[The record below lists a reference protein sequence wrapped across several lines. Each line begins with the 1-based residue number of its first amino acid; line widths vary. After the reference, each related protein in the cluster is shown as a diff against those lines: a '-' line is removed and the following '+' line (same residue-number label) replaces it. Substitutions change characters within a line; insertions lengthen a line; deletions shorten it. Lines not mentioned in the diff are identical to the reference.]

1 MMSGSAKQR
10 ENPALTW
17 VNDDGVIRVWLGEQE
32 LTHDQTMKLCAEAT
46 EAVQAI
52 YYQHRS

>member
-1 MMSGSAKQR
+1 MSGSAKQR